1 MTLRADITV
10 RNAGLLVILRVLA
23 VASGFIYAALVP
35 RAMGP
40 QVYGQFALITGLSVW
55 FEVASGL
62 GITQVIS
69 RETASFVLR
78 DDRRGLQGLF
88 GSLLTLRLA
97 AGTVATLGF
106 FLLTRLWL
114 QDIDTLTLSAVAL
127 TVVVQGVGA
136 TLYAFFLG
144 LNRAAR
150 WGAND
155 VLSRMIPLFFL
166 LPGYFLGGLT
176 GACLGLLV
184 GEVVVV
190 GIAAIWAR
198 PYLSWQGLRTHWDGL
213 RPYLR
218 FALGFYVGSMLT
230 SLFQRSGEPLIRIFH
245 GDYAEVAFFGIA
257 YSGYSVTE
265 ALIPQLTLS
274 FAPFLT
280 SLLARDERERVS
292 RWAGRLLQWIGIVG
306 VLAVGGAFLIADDV
320 VSVVFGPEFAAVG
333 IALVPLAL
341 TLLPQA
347 LGAVSRLMA
356 VVFDRPGE
364 AARASLLRLVLLWA
378 AGPVLAARLGG
389 LGASLAVLA
398 AVTGYA
404 AYFGW
409 RMRRVVNF
417 PLSRWLLTLVP
428 GLLFLPLVPLRGAA
442 ALNFALFAVFA
453 AAYLGVLFA
462 FRLVSRAEVDSALQ
476 VLRLRRRPA
485 EAPPFEPL

>member
-1 MTLRADITV
+1 MNVRADSTV

-69 RETASFVLR
+69 RETAPLALR
-78 DDRRGLQGLF
+78 DDRRGLQALF
-88 GSLLTLRLA
+88 GSLLSLRLA

-114 QDIDTLTLSAVAL
+114 QDIGTLALAAVAL

-155 VLSRMIPLFFL
+155 VLSRMIPLLFL
-166 LPGYFLGGLT
+166 LPGYWLGGLT

-184 GEVVVV
+184 GEMVVV
-190 GIAAIWAR
+190 GVAAVWAR
-198 PYLSWQGLRTHWDGL
+198 PYLSWQGLRTRWDGL

-230 SLFQRSGEPLIRIFH
+230 SLFQRSGEPLIRVFH
-245 GDYAEVAFFGIA
+245 GDYAQVAFFGIA
-257 YSGYSVTE
+257 YSGFTVTE
-265 ALIPQLTLS
+265 GLIPQLTLS
-274 FAPFLT
+274 FAPFLI
-280 SLLARDERERVS
+280 SLLGGDERERVS
-292 RWAGRLLQWIGIVG
+292 RWAGRLLQWIGIAAA
-306 VLAVGGAFLIADDV
+306 LAVGGAFLIAADV
-320 VSVVFGPEFAAVG
+320 VEFVFGPEFAPVG
-333 IALVPLAL
+333 IVLVPLAL
-341 TLLPQA
+341 TLVPQG
-347 LGAVSRLMA
+347 LGAVSRLIA

-378 AGPVLAARLGG
+378 AGPFLASRLGG

-409 RMRRVVNF
+409 RMRRVANF
-417 PLSRWLLTLVP
+417 PLARWVLTLVA
-428 GLLFLPLVPLRGAA
+428 GLLFVPLLPLRGSA
-442 ALNFALFAVFA
+442 ALNIALFALFA
-453 AAYLGVLFA
+453 AAYAGVLFA
-462 FRLVSRAEVDSALQ
+462 FRLVSRAEVESAFQ
-476 VLRLRRRPA
+476 ILRLRRRPA
-485 EAPPFEPL
+485 EALPLDPP